1 MLRRQ
6 PSWWSH
12 NGGPFVLLAA
22 VLLVALLAAAMR
34 IWIGPDSSSDSG
46 LLIGLVA
53 TREVPDFD
61 AISEPAGQAHAM
73 SGTPRV
79 YLPWS
84 EQG

>member
-12 NGGPFVLLAA
+12 NGGPLVLLAA

-34 IWIGPDSSSDSG
+34 VWIGPGSSSDSG

-53 TREVPDFD
+53 TREIPDCD
-61 AISEPAGQAHAM
+61 VISEPTGQARAM
-73 SGTPRV
+73 SGCPSDFSAV
-79 YLPWS
+79 
-84 EQG
+84 G